1 MREII
6 IETQITETDEY
17 FACLIWL
24 GTNVIVQKQ
33 SHYRPEE
40 TQRVPGS

>member
-6 IETQITETDEY
+6 IEIQIIETDEY

-24 GTNVIVQKQ
+24 GKNVIVQNKLF
-33 SHYRPEE
+33 
-40 TQRVPGS
+40 

>member
-17 FACLIWL
+17 FVSLIWL
-24 GTNVIVQKQ
+24 GTNVIVQNMIF
-33 SHYRPEE
+33 
-40 TQRVPGS
+40 